1 MLIKRSQLIN
11 KEEVNSLVSLL
22 NLNLLSVQIILL
34 TVFSSYSKMFTRNGD
49 LDYDLLSFVSYYQS
63 LRHKQG
69 PTTTATQTVVTRT
82 VSNKTSAAW
91 EVQSARKTETES
103 GEGNFKVEETPYHT
117 RVNYLTKNVD
127 CFPKREEITVPSFS
141 QKDSDFAEHPKSYG
155 RNKKQENSDL
165 KSNIEIDS
173 DLDTTTE
180 QTHILKRSSATDLSK
195 YFTKIPTQTKE
206 GDEFVWSRWKLAL
219 LDDTDDNTPS
229 KQRPRRKKSVLEQR
243 IDSEINSAFLK
254 RNSSLS
260 MPNISSLERSFEGT
274 CSDDMSS
281 NLDPSSTDNIPEP
294 GQHSSTWAIFSTR
307 IKSSM
312 SSSVSLFGSLWS
324 LDETN
329 NEETASQEDNEENRG
344 VRERVASAPYGR
356 ERRRSMFSV
365 TRGSAS
371 CGHARSYSACNDGD
385 VAGGESLDVSYERN
399 VSDVEKRLSNRKRF
413 ESAPNVR
420 QLGRKKSWYDLV
432 LQE

>member
-1 MLIKRSQLIN
+1 
-11 KEEVNSLVSLL
+11 
-22 NLNLLSVQIILL
+22 
-34 TVFSSYSKMFTRNGD
+34 MFTRNGD
-49 LDYDLLSFVSYYQS
+49 LDHDLLSFVSYYQS

-69 PTTTATQTVVTRT
+69 QTSTTTQTVVTRT
-82 VSNKTSAAW
+82 AENKICSGPGESA
-91 EVQSARKTETES
+91 SFRKTVKECGES
-103 GEGNFKVEETPYHT
+103 QGKVKVEEILYHT
-117 RVNYLTKNVD
+117 RGQYSTKNVD
-127 CFPKREEITVPSFS
+127 CFPNREDRNS
-141 QKDSDFAEHPKSYG
+141 QSLYLENASFAESDG
-155 RNKKQENSDL
+155 RNKKQESSDHNSNSD
-165 KSNIEIDS
+165 ID
-173 DLDTTTE
+173 TPTE
-180 QTHILKRSSATDLSK
+180 KPRFLKRSSATDLSK
-195 YFTKIPTQTKE
+195 YFTKIPTQTEE
-206 GDEFVWSRWKLAL
+206 GEELVWSRWKLAL
-219 LDDTDDNTPS
+219 LDDTDDNGPS
-229 KQRPRRKKSVLEQR
+229 KPRPRRKKSVLEQR

-281 NLDPSSTDNIPEP
+281 NIDPSSTDNIPEP

-329 NEETASQEDNEENRG
+329 YEETASQENNEENRG

-385 VAGGESLDVSYERN
+385 VAGSESLDVSYERN

-420 QLGRKKSWYDLV
+420 QIGRKRSWYDLV